1 MAARLGAGD
10 GELAKLV
17 REAQDLG
24 LRWRAAEARLG
35 EALSARGERDAAQIA
50 NVRKELEALEARL
63 KEIDAAL
70 AKNFPSYAEMAA
82 PKPLSIA
89 EARALLR
96 PDEALVA
103 YLVDKTESFVWAV
116 TREGEAWA
124 RIDRGREKLAADV
137 GRLRVGLDVDVKAA
151 TDKDKLFDLGFANE
165 LYAAL
170 LGPVE
175 AAVKGKRHLMVIA
188 SGPLTSLPFNVL
200 VTDKPAIAQPGA
212 KDLAAYKQAPWLVR
226 RQAVTILPSVS
237 SLRALR
243 VLAKASPGARPFIG
257 YGDPVFAPGAAAQQ
271 PQARAGARPVAQRAF
286 TGYWRGDAVDLNA
299 LKTGLAPLPE
309 TADELKAVAK
319 KLGAPES
326 DIFLAGRAT
335 EAAVKRAD
343 LASYRVVYFATHG
356 LVAGEVKGLAE
367 PALALTLPEK
377 PTELDDGLL
386 TAGEVMQLRLNAD
399 WVVLSACNTAA
410 GDRPQAE
417 ALSGLARAFFY
428 AGARALL
435 VSHWMVGSDA
445 AVRLTTLTFEA
456 LQKKPGA
463 GRSEAL
469 RQAMLAFLEDK
480 ADAWSAYPGEWAP
493 FMIVGEGEG

>member
-1 MAARLGAGD
+1 M
-10 GELAKLV
+10 
-17 REAQDLG
+17 
-24 LRWRAAEARLG
+24 
-35 EALSARGERDAAQIA
+35 
-50 NVRKELEALEARL
+50 
-63 KEIDAAL
+63 
-70 AKNFPSYAEMAA
+70 
-82 PKPLSIA
+82 
-89 EARALLR
+89 
-96 PDEALVA
+96 
-103 YLVDKTESFVWAV
+103 WAV
-116 TREGEAWA
+116 TREGATWA
-124 RIDRGREKLAADV
+124 RIDRGREKLSADV
-137 GRLRVGLDVDVKAA
+137 KRLRVGLDVDVKAA
-151 TDKDKLFDLGFANE
+151 TEKDKLFDLGFAHE
-165 LYAAL
+165 LYTAL

-175 AAVKGKRHLMVIA
+175 AAVKGKRHVMVIA
-188 SGPLTSLPFNVL
+188 AGPLTSLPFNVL
-200 VTDKPAIAQPGA
+200 VTEKPAIAQPST
-212 KDLAAYKQAPWLVR
+212 KDLAAYRQAPWLVR
-226 RQAVTILPSVS
+226 RQAVTVLPSVS

-257 YGDPVFAPGAAAQQ
+257 YGDPVFAAGAQGPS
-271 PQARAGARPVAQRAF
+271 PQARAGSRSAPQRGF
-286 TGYWRGDAVDLNA
+286 TGYWRGDAVDHNA
-299 LKTGLAPLPE
+299 LKAGLSPLPE
-309 TADELKAVAK
+309 TAAELMAVARR
-319 KLGAPES
+319 LGARES

-335 EAAVKRAD
+335 ETAVKRAD

-356 LVAGEVKGLAE
+356 LVAGEVKGLGE

-386 TAGEVMQLRLNAD
+386 TAGEVAQLRLNAD

-410 GDRPQAE
+410 GDKPQAE

-469 RQAMLAFLEDK
+469 RQAMLAFLEDT
-480 ADAWSAYPGEWAP
+480 AEPWSAYPGEWAP